1 MTMTAK
7 AGTDTRYH
15 RALMAKRRALAAELA
30 VPGDAPL
37 HLSEDDRPAV
47 LQHEAVS
54 AELNNLGY
62 TQLRLIQEAL
72 DRIAAGDFGTC
83 LRCEQPIPPR
93 RLQAVPWARYCVR
106 CQEIDDESAR
116 MVLLDDDGGPV
127 G

>member
-1 MTMTAK
+1 MTAK

-116 MVLLDDDGGPV
+116 MVLFDDDGGPV